1 MSGIF
6 SLNFSRLILA
16 VNLARRAFGSYKK
29 QILVITILGFLGGL
43 LEAVGV
49 NALIPLFSFFIG
61 GEDRLGTDFVTSSI
75 QRVFAFFHL
84 PFNLPIILVFICAM
98 FILKAVV
105 GFYFDYVR
113 VNIRAEY
120 ERRMMDSLYRDTL
133 AADWSYLSKQKIGHL
148 ETVIMTDVHMSG
160 GLLETI
166 ARTIGVVS
174 AFLMY
179 LVVAVNISKTV
190 TVVTLVLGVV
200 IFLIF
205 KPLLFKLRR
214 FSEQTEHL
222 NKEVSHHVN
231 ESISGMKVIKA
242 LGNEAAFIK
251 TSSFYFDLLRRLQ
264 MRAFA
269 VQNISGSVIQPIGVV
284 FISAVVAFAYYQTSY
299 NLGAL
304 AAIIYLIQK
313 MFGYVQSLQAFAQQ
327 ISGTVPFVQG
337 VLNYKEQAGHFL
349 EVKNGSAGVPFSFA
363 RELSFENVSFAY
375 DRGRRV
381 LEDVSFKIKKGSMVG
396 IIGKSGAGKTTVFD
410 LLLRLLNPSQG
421 RITVDGVP
429 AGTVSLP
436 EWRNKLVY
444 VPQDSFLLHDTIYNN
459 IVFFG
464 ENISRTDVEN
474 AAKAAHLGEFI
485 SELPKGY
492 ETLVGERGMKLS
504 GGQRQ
509 RIAIARALVRHPE
522 ILLLDEA
529 TSALDAESEK
539 YIRQAIEGL
548 KGKMTI
554 VIIAH
559 RLSTVAE
566 SDNLI
571 VLEKGRIVETGSP
584 REMLKDK
591 ETYYSRLYD
600 MKS

>member
-16 VNLARRAFGSYKK
+16 AKLARRAFGSYKK
-29 QILVITILGFLGGL
+29 QILIITILGFLGGL

-61 GEDRLGTDFVTSSI
+61 GEDRLGTDFITSSL
-75 QRVFAFFHL
+75 QNVFAFFHL
-84 PFNLPIILVFICAM
+84 PFSLPVILIFICAM
-98 FILKAVV
+98 FVLKALV
-105 GFYFDYVR
+105 GFCFDYVR
-113 VNIRAEY
+113 VNIRTEY
-120 ERRMMDSLYRDTL
+120 ERSMMDSLYRDTL
-133 AADWSYLSKQKIGHL
+133 AADWSYLSKQKLGHL
-148 ETVIMTDVHMSG
+148 ETVIVTDVHMSG

-179 LVVAVNISKTV
+179 LIVAVSISKTV
-190 TVVTLVLGVV
+190 TAVTLVLGAV

-251 TSSFYFDLLRRLQ
+251 TSSSYFSLLQRLQ
-264 MRAFA
+264 MRAFT
-269 VQNISGSVIQPIGVV
+269 VQNISGSFIQPIGVI

-337 VLNYKEQAGHFL
+337 VLNYKEQASRFL
-349 EVKNGSAGVPFSFA
+349 EVKKGSGGVPFSFA
-363 RELSFENVSFAY
+363 GELAFENVSFAY
-375 DRGRRV
+375 DRGQSV
-381 LEDVSFKIKKGSMVG
+381 LGDVSFKIKKGSMVG

-421 RITVDGVP
+421 RIAIDGVD
-429 AGTVSLP
+429 ASTVSLS
-436 EWRNKLVY
+436 EWRNKLIY
-444 VPQDSFLLHDTIYNN
+444 VPQDPFLLHDTIYNN

-464 ENISRTDVEN
+464 ENISRADVEN
-474 AAKAAHLGEFI
+474 AAKAAHLEEFI

-492 ETLVGERGMKLS
+492 ETLVGERGMRLS

-522 ILLLDEA
+522 VLLLDEA

-554 VIIAH
+554 IIIAH

-584 REMLKDK
+584 KEMLKDK